1 MPEDSNEFYGF
12 LPVPVCNL
20 LKAEPLVFFIPSFQR
35 GYRWERKQVLDLLE
49 DILSFCSSPNG
60 PANYYLQPLVVN
72 LEENRW
78 GVLDGQQRL
87 TTVLLILKKILS
99 RLQGEEKQIFENRL
113 FDIKYYRSF
122 GSFDNPDHKSSLDGF
137 YLAEAKNTI
146 DRWYMEK
153 IRDGYVISDFENC
166 FIRSKSQKKVNFIWY
181 KVAPGSKRASIDI
194 FNRLN
199 KGKIGLTCSELI
211 KALFV
216 LDLEKYE
223 AGKGNDETA
232 SSQLVMEWN
241 EFEKKF
247 QDDKFWFFL
256 SNGARDVQTRID
268 LLFDFYT
275 EKPDDAEDD
284 YSYRLF
290 QNLFDSCH
298 AGKEKDSFWAGSG
311 VDSMIKAW
319 RGIKSSFNRLLSW
332 YEDNSFYHYVGFLVS
347 QGSTPLSIY
356 KSLQEEKNKAANC
369 SEWTKQEAIGHL
381 RKLIRDKFKNKNVPF
396 NPTEIDDLE
405 YDNGDLVKRLLLLFN
420 IEICV
425 KSHNQRFDFDK
436 YKNQKWDIEHI
447 DSRNTP
453 SLQKPEDQIEW
464 LRHIKF
470 ILSYEKPVDEIG
482 KQLLKKCT
490 IRLEEFD
497 KLPYGDR
504 SFREGEYENMYK
516 EVVNY
521 YSPSGNVS
529 GTTGSDLKDNINNLT
544 LLNSRI
550 NRSYKDAPFPYKRY
564 VIIET
569 DREGLDFIPIG
580 TRNLFLKYFTSSKH
594 ASSALLYSR
603 WNADDKKGYMESIHS
618 VVDSFFK

>member
-1 MPEDSNEFYGF
+1 MPEQSNEFYGF

-20 LKAEPLVFFIPSFQR
+20 LKTEPLVFFIPSFQR

-49 DILSFCSSPNG
+49 DILSFSSSPNG
-60 PANYYLQPLVVN
+60 PTNYYLQPLVVN
-72 LEENRW
+72 LEENSW
-78 GVLDGQQRL
+78 VVLDGQQRL

-99 RLQGEEKQIFENRL
+99 RLQGEERQIFENML

-146 DRWYMEK
+146 DRWYKDK
-153 IRDGYVISDFENC
+153 IREGYVISDFENC

-181 KVAPGSKRASIDI
+181 KVAPESKRASIDI

-199 KGKIGLTCSELI
+199 KGKIGLTSSELI

-223 AGKGNDETA
+223 AGKGSDETA

-247 QDDKFWFFL
+247 QDDKFWYCL
-256 SNGARDVQTRID
+256 SNGARDIQTRID

-275 EKPDDAEDD
+275 EKPVDAEDD

-298 AGKEKDSFWAGSG
+298 AGKEKDSFWAGNG

-356 KSLQEEKNKAANC
+356 KSLQEEKKRALNS

-381 RKLIRDKFKNKNVPF
+381 RKLIQEKFKNKNVPF
-396 NPTEIDDLE
+396 NPTDIDDLE
-405 YDNGDLVKRLLLLFN
+405 YDNGDLVRRLLLLFN

-470 ILSYEKPVDEIG
+470 IISYEKPVDEIG
-482 KQLLKKCT
+482 KQLLEKCT

-497 KLPYGDR
+497 KLPYGNR
-504 SFREGEYENMYK
+504 SFLEGEYENMYK

-521 YSPSGNVS
+521 FSPSGNIS

-603 WNADDKKGYMESIHS
+603 WNADDRKGYLESIHN

>member
-1 MPEDSNEFYGF
+1 M
-12 LPVPVCNL
+12 
-20 LKAEPLVFFIPSFQR
+20 
-35 GYRWERKQVLDLLE
+35 
-49 DILSFCSSPNG
+49 
-60 PANYYLQPLVVN
+60 
-72 LEENRW
+72 
-78 GVLDGQQRL
+78 VLDGQQRL

-99 RLQGEEKQIFENRL
+99 RLQGEERQIFENML

-146 DRWYMEK
+146 DRWYKDK
-153 IRDGYVISDFENC
+153 IREGYVISDFENC

-181 KVAPGSKRASIDI
+181 KVAPESKRASIDI

-199 KGKIGLTCSELI
+199 KGKIGLTSSELI

-223 AGKGNDETA
+223 AGKGSDETA

-247 QDDKFWFFL
+247 QDDKFWYCL
-256 SNGARDVQTRID
+256 SNGARDIQTRID

-275 EKPDDAEDD
+275 EKPVDAEDD

-298 AGKEKDSFWAGSG
+298 AGKEKDSFWAGNG

-356 KSLQEEKNKAANC
+356 KSLQEEKKRALNS

-381 RKLIRDKFKNKNVPF
+381 RKLIQEKFKNKNVPF
-396 NPTEIDDLE
+396 NPTDIDDLE
-405 YDNGDLVKRLLLLFN
+405 YDNGDLVRRLLLLFN

-482 KQLLKKCT
+482 KQLLEKCT

-497 KLPYGDR
+497 KLPYGNR
-504 SFREGEYENMYK
+504 SFLEGEYENMYK

-521 YSPSGNVS
+521 FSPSGNIS

-603 WNADDKKGYMESIHS
+603 WNADDRKGYLESIHN